1 MPKISLLDRDGT
13 VIAPSALWT
22 DTLIGLTLP
31 CNITIPET
39 SQLSLLTALTES
51 AVKLISGIENFPGR
65 APASNAELR
74 SDVLRE
80 APMRRAAFTR
90 KLT

>member
-51 AVKLISGIENFPGR
+51 AVKLISGNRELSRTRSCIER
-65 APASNAELR
+65 
-74 SDVLRE
+74 
-80 APMRRAAFTR
+80 
-90 KLT
+90 